1 MDDWNIPEISQ
12 DTLYVPETI
21 KEKHNFDY
29 IIRTVEINIPL
40 GQDIGEE
47 FHLLSNKS
55 IYEYSRKYKHLHI
68 DCVQVA
74 IKPLIDMGIDA
85 AVLMCLRDIRI
96 QYKVM
101 NTCASRVLLK
111 PQKGETTLFI
121 TDMTKVN
128 VSLPRT
134 IKWDEVTLPEKWDN
148 SGKVEITFNRRNSFS
163 SRIEASRSKYESA
176 RRSFSVKTHS
186 IPVGLTR
193 SESHNQFPIVNLQ
206 GLNTTSSIPR
216 TTYNQEQEDD
226 QKSIQ
231 SPTYS
236 SIEPYD
242 VI

>member
-85 AVLMCLRDIRI
+85 AVLMCLRDIRHN
-96 QYKVM
+96 KF
-101 NTCASRVLLK
+101 K
-111 PQKGETTLFI
+111 
-121 TDMTKVN
+121 D
-128 VSLPRT
+128 SL
-134 IKWDEVTLPEKWDN
+134 I
-148 SGKVEITFNRRNSFS
+148 GKVETSL
-163 SRIEASRSKYESA
+163 
-176 RRSFSVKTHS
+176 
-186 IPVGLTR
+186 G
-193 SESHNQFPIVNLQ
+193 Q
-206 GLNTTSSIPR
+206 GLVYFNCYPNKTVVSWTETFLTLCS
-216 TTYNQEQEDD
+216 
-226 QKSIQ
+226 
-231 SPTYS
+231 
-236 SIEPYD
+236 
-242 VI
+242 